1 MSSKSD
7 FLKTV
12 IRSLSP
18 EKFSEAVAIFERS
31 YLNNEIVSVDGHDD
45 GGCDIKIFKNRKEL
59 NRCVQVTV
67 NKSIKNKIYDDLKKV
82 DELINKYGYS
92 SNFDYFCSVC
102 LSDSSINEYREY
114 ANNKYCIEL
123 NIYDGNRLAQL
134 NCVNLQEYLYSLVPK
149 SEDLTL
155 DKATRLLYQ
164 MLASGKDTAG
174 IKNSIL
180 YSIIVSILF
189 ERGPLSIEELSSEF
203 KSRIK
208 IDLPNIALAVR
219 RLSDD
224 SRVLFDRQLDRVQL
238 TESERESISEV
249 IATSSIIEEEFISQF
264 NALLLKYQIDSTVS
278 ERLLSDIKNLY
289 KNSYKSDIDGTSDTN
304 KVQLIDTFKDDLS
317 IYCHREVDSL
327 FCELKELC
335 DNNSY
340 LNRIT
345 ASESFLSLYQ
355 SNGLEHYLNHKKK
368 IIFLDT
374 PAIVYLLLSKF
385 SDRIVQDWNDPDYK
399 SMCSLSEMMKQN
411 EDRIELCVYRS
422 YLYEVAWEIKKA
434 LQLSWLDECSFTD
447 ALGETANNFYN
458 YYHFMRGNDYFEI
471 DESINSVEDLIYSM
485 GIDDTDVH
493 SVYFVPNAVKDLSDI
508 LEDYGILVEDT
519 VKSDCF
525 QESRIIYEKQLMH
538 LTRTKS
544 PNAIANDV
552 SQMLYLLTDDAEA
565 NDEDLFL
572 STWDSTLF
580 NLRDELIKND
590 EANSFHYFNIC
601 NPAVLS
607 NRIALEFFNIDQ
619 SAITNDVFLYAEKE
633 YDLSKRIKSL
643 RDIIAP
649 LLGKKDNRNSKLVRA
664 INTIKKKQLRASEV
678 NDSTKDNIKTVP
690 LEDVLLQMMKADT
703 NDKEFYEKF
712 VQFVNNE
719 DNTDYIIQIIEK
731 GISSKS
737 KNEEFDYSS
746 FYSNVESGI
755 LPQS

>member
-12 IRSLSP
+12 IHSLSP
-18 EKFSEAVAIFERS
+18 EKFSEAVAIFERY
-31 YLNNEIVSVDGHDD
+31 YLNNEIVSVDGHND
-45 GGCDIKIFKNRKEL
+45 GGCDIKIYKNRKEQK
-59 NRCVQVTV
+59 RCVQVTV
-67 NKSIKNKIYDDLKKV
+67 NKSIKKKIYDDLKKV

-102 LSDSSINEYREY
+102 LSDNSINEYREY
-114 ANNKYCIEL
+114 ANNNYCIEL

-134 NCVNLQEYLYSLVPK
+134 NCVKLQEYLYSLLPK
-149 SEDLTL
+149 SEDLTI

-164 MLASGKDTAG
+164 MLASGNDTSG

-180 YSIIVSILF
+180 YSIIISILY

-208 IDLPNIALAVR
+208 IELPNITLAVR

-224 SRVLFDRQLDRVQL
+224 SRVIYNSQLDRVQL
-238 TESERESISEV
+238 TESERESVSDV
-249 IATSSIIEEEFISQF
+249 IATSNIIEEEFISQF
-264 NALLLKYQIDSTVS
+264 NALLLKYQIDPSVS
-278 ERLLSDIKNLY
+278 EGLLSDIKNLY
-289 KNSYKSDIDGTSDTN
+289 KNTYKSDIDGTSDTTQM
-304 KVQLIDTFKDDLS
+304 QLIDAFKGNLS
-317 IYCHREVDSL
+317 IYCHGEIDSL

-355 SNGLEHYLNHKKK
+355 SDGLEHYLNHKKK

-374 PAIVYLLLSKF
+374 PAIVYFLLSKF

-399 SMCSLSEMMKQN
+399 SMCSLSEMRKQN

-447 ALGETANNFYN
+447 ALGDTANNFYN
-458 YYHFMRGNDYFEI
+458 YYHFMRENDYFEV
-471 DESINSVEDLIYSM
+471 DESIDSVEDLIYSM
-485 GIDDTDVH
+485 GIDDTDVY
-493 SVYFVPNAVKDLSDI
+493 SLYFVPNAVKDLSDI
-508 LEDYGILVEDT
+508 LEAYGILVEDT

-525 QESRIIYEKQLMH
+525 QESKIVYEKQLMH
-538 LTRTKS
+538 LAKTKS

-580 NLRDELIKND
+580 SLRDELIKYD
-590 EANSFHYFNIC
+590 DANYFRYFNIC

-607 NRIALEFFNIDQ
+607 NRIALEYFNIDQ

-649 LLGKKDNRNSKLVRA
+649 ILGKKDNRNSKLIRA
-664 INTIKKKQLRASEV
+664 INTIKKEQLRTSGG
-678 NDSTKDNIKTVP
+678 NDYTQDSIKSVP
-690 LEDVLLQMMKADT
+690 LEDVLLQMTKADT
-703 NDKEFYEKF
+703 NDKGFFQKF
-712 VQFVNNE
+712 VEFVNNE
-719 DNTDYIIQIIEK
+719 DNTDYVIRIIEK

-737 KNEEFDYSS
+737 KNVEYDYSS
-746 FYSNVESGI
+746 FYSAVESGI
-755 LPQS
+755 PPQS

>member
-18 EKFSEAVAIFERS
+18 ERFSEAVAIFEHS

-45 GGCDIKIFKNRKEL
+45 GGCDIKIFKNRKEQK
-59 NRCVQVTV
+59 RCVQVTV
-67 NKSIKNKIYDDLKKV
+67 NKSIKKKLYDDLKKA
-82 DELINKYGYS
+82 DELITKFGYS
-92 SNFDYFCSVC
+92 PIFDFFCSSC
-102 LSDSSINEYREY
+102 ISDRCINDYRDF
-114 ANNKYCIEL
+114 ANKTYCIEL
-123 NIYDGNRLAQL
+123 NLYDGNRLAQL
-134 NCVNLQEYLYSLVPK
+134 SCAELHEYLCSLVPK

-180 YSIIVSILF
+180 YSIIVSILY

-208 IDLPNIALAVR
+208 IDLPNITLAVQ

-224 SRVLFDRQLDRVQL
+224 SRVKYDIQLDRVQL
-238 TESERESISEV
+238 TDSERESVSEV
-249 IATSSIIEEEFISQF
+249 IATSSIIEEEFTSQF
-264 NALLLKYQIDSTVS
+264 NALLYKYKVDSAVS
-278 ERLLSDIKNLY
+278 ERLLNDIKNLY
-289 KNSYKSDIDGTSDTN
+289 KNTYKSDIDGASDTTQA
-304 KVQLIDTFKDDLS
+304 QLIDAFIDNLS
-317 IYCHREVDSL
+317 KYCHGAVDTL
-327 FCELKELC
+327 FGELKELC

-355 SNGLEHYLNHKKK
+355 SNGLERYLNHKKK

-374 PAIVYLLLSKF
+374 PAIVYFLLSKF

-422 YLYEVAWEIKKA
+422 YLFEVAWEIKKA

-447 ALGETANNFYN
+447 ALGDTANNFYN

-471 DESINSVEDLIYSM
+471 DENIDSVEDLMYSM

-493 SVYFVPNAVKDLSDI
+493 SMYFVANAVRDLSNI
-508 LEDYGILVEDT
+508 LEDYGVIVEDI

-525 QESRIIYEKQLMH
+525 LESKIVYEKQLMH
-538 LTRTKS
+538 LGKS
-544 PNAIANDV
+544 KSSNAISNDV
-552 SQMLYLLTDDAEA
+552 SQMLYLLTDEAET

-580 NLRDELIKND
+580 ILRDELIKND
-590 EANSFHYFNIC
+590 DANAFRYFNIC

-607 NRIALEFFNIDQ
+607 NRIALELFNIDQ

-649 LLGKKDNRNSKLVRA
+649 IVGNKDNQNSKLIRA
-664 INTIKKKQLRASEV
+664 LNTIKKDQLRTSEAT
-678 NDSTKDNIKTVP
+678 DSAHDNKKTIP

-703 NDKEFYEKF
+703 NDKDFFQKF
-712 VQFVNNE
+712 VDFVNNE
-719 DNTDYIIQIIEK
+719 DNTDYVVHIIEK
-731 GISSKS
+731 GISSKT
-737 KNEEFDYSS
+737 KNEEYDFSN
-746 FYSNVESGI
+746 FYSTVESGI

>member
-1 MSSKSD
+1 
-7 FLKTV
+7 
-12 IRSLSP
+12 
-18 EKFSEAVAIFERS
+18 
-31 YLNNEIVSVDGHDD
+31 
-45 GGCDIKIFKNRKEL
+45 
-59 NRCVQVTV
+59 
-67 NKSIKNKIYDDLKKV
+67 
-82 DELINKYGYS
+82 
-92 SNFDYFCSVC
+92 
-102 LSDSSINEYREY
+102 
-114 ANNKYCIEL
+114 
-123 NIYDGNRLAQL
+123 
-134 NCVNLQEYLYSLVPK
+134 
-149 SEDLTL
+149 
-155 DKATRLLYQ
+155 

-180 YSIIVSILF
+180 YSIIVSILY

-208 IDLPNIALAVR
+208 IDLPNISLAIQ
-219 RLSDD
+219 RLSND
-224 SRVLFDRQLDRVQL
+224 SRVKYDSQLDRVQL
-238 TESERESISEV
+238 TENEQDSVSEV

-264 NALLLKYQIDSTVS
+264 NELLSKYQIDSTVS
-278 ERLLSDIKNLY
+278 EKLLADIKNLY
-289 KNSYKSDIDGTSDTN
+289 KNTYKSDIDGASDTTQA
-304 KVQLIDTFKDDLS
+304 QLIDDFKENLS
-317 IYCHREVDSL
+317 LYCHEGIDSL
-327 FCELKELC
+327 FSELKELC

-374 PAIVYLLLSKF
+374 PAIVYFLLSKF
-385 SDRIVQDWNDPDYK
+385 SDRIVHDWNDPDYK

-447 ALGETANNFYN
+447 ALGETTNNFYN
-458 YYHFMRGNDYFEI
+458 YYHFMRENDFFEI
-471 DESINSVEDLIYSM
+471 DESIDSVEDLMYSM

-493 SVYFVPNAVKDLSDI
+493 SLYFVPNAVKDLSAI
-508 LEDYGILVEDT
+508 LEDYGIVVEDT
-519 VKSDCF
+519 EKSDCF
-525 QESRIIYEKQLMH
+525 QESKVVYEKQLMH
-538 LTRTKS
+538 LGKNKS

-552 SQMLYLLTDDAEA
+552 SQILYLLTDDAEA

-590 EANSFHYFNIC
+590 DANAFRYFNIC
-601 NPAVLS
+601 NPALLS
-607 NRIALEFFNIDQ
+607 NRIALEYFNIDQ

-649 LLGKKDNRNSKLVRA
+649 ILGKKDNQNSKLVRA
-664 INTIKKKQLRASEV
+664 LNTIKKEQLRSSGS
-678 NDSTKDNIKTVP
+678 NDYTQDNRKTVP
-690 LEDVLLQMMKADT
+690 LEEVLLQMMKADT
-703 NDKEFYEKF
+703 NDKGFFQKF
-712 VQFVNNE
+712 VDFVNNE
-719 DNTDYIIQIIEK
+719 DNTDYVLQVIEK

-737 KNEEFDYSS
+737 KNEEYDYCG
-746 FYSNVESGI
+746 FYSTVESGI